1 MIKKAIAI
9 FLIALALICG
19 YGNNTNA
26 ATNNESRFV
35 VVETGSDWY
44 IVADKEEGVM
54 YAVSRGRYNCGTFT
68 VLMNRCGNP
77 LLWDG
82 K

>member
-1 MIKKAIAI
+1 MIKKVIAI

-35 VVETGSDWY
+35 VVETGRDWY
-44 IVADKEEGVM
+44 IVADKEEGVL
-54 YAVSRGRYNCGTFT
+54 YAVSRGKYNCGTFT
-68 VLMNRCGNP
+68 VLVNRCGTP

>member
-19 YGNNTNA
+19 YGNSTNA

-54 YAVSRGRYNCGTFT
+54 YAVSRGKYNRGTFT

>member
-1 MIKKAIAI
+1 MIKKVIAI
-9 FLIALALICG
+9 FLIVLALICG

-54 YAVSRGRYNCGTFT
+54 YAVSHGKYNCGTFT